1 MSEQAP
7 DANATGSKSEP
18 SDGPGQFAWVDDA
31 VVEDICEALVE
42 TVPEIRTALAQRRA
56 YVDRENPSGE
66 RIRAADEFA
75 DERLEAELLAVDGV
89 ASYASEER
97 AEAVP
102 ADDVWG
108 GSGDDGTS
116 DGREAETDHDGYH
129 LAVDPLDGS
138 SNLQSN
144 SPMGT
149 IVGVYD
155 RSLPASGEH
164 LVAAT
169 YVLYGPNT
177 TMVLADDER
186 TAEYLVTDAGAETLD
201 SEVAIPAEPTVY
213 GMGGRRP
220 DWTDRVTA
228 ATEDMEADRLKL
240 RYGGAFVADVSQVL
254 THGGLFAYPELRD
267 APEGKL
273 RYHFEC
279 APMALITE
287 SADGA
292 ATTGESDWRDVE
304 PTELH
309 ERSPIYLGTESLVD
323 EIETTFQ
330 DW

>member
-1 MSEQAP
+1 MSEQLSDADASDP
-7 DANATGSKSEP
+7 DVSEDTGTE
-18 SDGPGQFAWVDDA
+18 QFDWVDDA
-31 VVEDICEALVE
+31 VVADLCETLVG
-42 TVPEIRTALAQRRA
+42 TVPEIRRALAQRRA
-56 YVDRENPSGE
+56 YVDQKNPSGE

-75 DERLEAELLAVDGV
+75 DERLETELLAVDGV

-97 AEAVP
+97 VEAVVT
-102 ADDVWG
+102 DDVWTD
-108 GSGDDGTS
+108 SADGAS
-116 DGREAETDHDGYH
+116 ADHDGYH

-155 RSLPASGEH
+155 RPLPASGEH

-177 TMVLADDER
+177 TMVVADDER
-186 TAEYLVTDAGAETLD
+186 TAEHLVTESGAETLD
-201 SEVAIPAEPTVY
+201 EDVEIPEDPTVY

-279 APMALITE
+279 APMGLITE
-287 SADGA
+287 SAGGT
-292 ATTGESDWRDVE
+292 ATTGEGDWRDVE

-309 ERSPIYLGTESLVD
+309 ERSPIYLGTESLVED
-323 EIETTFQ
+323 IEATFR

>member
-1 MSEQAP
+1 MSEQLS
-7 DANATGSKSEP
+7 DADA
-18 SDGPGQFAWVDDA
+18 SDSDVNDPESAQQFAWVDDA
-31 VVEDICEALVE
+31 VVEEICGALVE

-75 DERLEAELLAVDGV
+75 DDRLETELLAVEGV
-89 ASYASEER
+89 TSYASEER
-97 AEAVP
+97 AEAVS
-102 ADDVWG
+102 ADDVE
-108 GSGDDGTS
+108 S
-116 DGREAETDHDGYH
+116 ETATEYH

-138 SNLQSN
+138 SNLKSN

-149 IVGVYD
+149 IVGIYD
-155 RSLPASGEH
+155 RPLPVSGDH

-177 TMVLADDER
+177 TMVVADDER
-186 TAEYLVTDAGAETLD
+186 TAEYLVTESGAEILD
-201 SEVAIPAEPTVY
+201 EEVAIPEDPTVY

-228 ATEDMEADRLKL
+228 ATEDMEDDRLKL

-279 APMALITE
+279 APMGLITE
-287 SADGA
+287 SAGGA
-292 ATTGESDWRDVE
+292 ATTGEGDWRDVD
-304 PTELH
+304 PAELH
-309 ERSPIYLGTESLVD
+309 ERSPIYLGTGSLV
-323 EIETTFQ
+323 EELETTFRN
-330 DW
+330 W

>member
-1 MSEQAP
+1 MSEQLS
-7 DANATGSKSEP
+7 DGNATESNV
-18 SDGPGQFAWVDDA
+18 SDATGQFDWVDDA
-31 VVEDICEALVE
+31 TVAALCETLVG

-75 DERLEAELLAVDGV
+75 DERLETALLAVDDV

-97 AEAVP
+97 AEPVF
-102 ADDVWG
+102 DG
-108 GSGDDGTS
+108 GDD
-116 DGREAETDHDGYH
+116 DADAEAGYH

-138 SNLQSN
+138 SNLRSN

-155 RSLPASGEH
+155 RPLPASGAH

-177 TMVLADDER
+177 TMVVADGER
-186 TAEYLVTDAGAETLD
+186 TAEYLVTESGAEVLD
-201 SEVAIPAEPTVY
+201 SELEIPDDPTVY

-267 APEGKL
+267 APDGKL
-273 RYHFEC
+273 RFHFEC
-279 APMALITE
+279 APMGLITE
-287 SADGA
+287 SASGA
-292 ATTGESDWRDVE
+292 ATTGEGDWRDVE

-323 EIETTFQ
+323 EVETTFRN
-330 DW
+330 W

>member
-1 MSEQAP
+1 MSEQLS
-7 DANATGSKSEP
+7 DADA
-18 SDGPGQFAWVDDA
+18 SDSDVNDPESAQQFAWVDDA
-31 VVEDICEALVE
+31 VVEEICGALVE

-75 DERLEAELLAVDGV
+75 DDRLETELLAVEGV
-89 ASYASEER
+89 TSYASEER
-97 AEAVP
+97 AEAVS
-102 ADDVWG
+102 ADDVE
-108 GSGDDGTS
+108 S
-116 DGREAETDHDGYH
+116 ETATEYH

-138 SNLQSN
+138 SNLKSN

-149 IVGVYD
+149 IVGIYD
-155 RSLPASGEH
+155 RPLPVSGDH

-177 TMVLADDER
+177 TMVVADDER
-186 TAEYLVTDAGAETLD
+186 TAEYLVTESGAEILD
-201 SEVAIPAEPTVY
+201 EEVAIPEDPTVY

-228 ATEDMEADRLKL
+228 ATEDMEDDRLKL

-279 APMALITE
+279 APMGLITE
-287 SADGA
+287 SAGGA
-292 ATTGESDWRDVE
+292 ATTGEGDWRDVD
-304 PTELH
+304 PAELH
-309 ERSPIYLGTESLVD
+309 ERSPIYLGTGSLVE
-323 EIETTFQ
+323 EIETTFRN
-330 DW
+330 W

>member
-1 MSEQAP
+1 MSEQLS
-7 DANATGSKSEP
+7 DADA
-18 SDGPGQFAWVDDA
+18 SDSDVNDPESAQQFAWVDDA
-31 VVEDICEALVE
+31 VVEEICGALVE

-75 DERLEAELLAVDGV
+75 DDRLETELLAVEGV
-89 ASYASEER
+89 TSYASEER
-97 AEAVP
+97 AEAVF
-102 ADDVWG
+102 ADDVE
-108 GSGDDGTS
+108 S
-116 DGREAETDHDGYH
+116 ETATEYH

-138 SNLQSN
+138 SNLKSN

-149 IVGVYD
+149 IVGIYD
-155 RSLPASGEH
+155 RPLPVSGDH

-177 TMVLADDER
+177 TMVVADDER
-186 TAEYLVTDAGAETLD
+186 TAEYLVTESGAEILD
-201 SEVAIPAEPTVY
+201 EEVAIPEDPTVY

-228 ATEDMEADRLKL
+228 ATEDMEDDRLKL

-279 APMALITE
+279 APMGLITE
-287 SADGA
+287 SAGGA
-292 ATTGESDWRDVE
+292 ATTGEGDWRDVD

-309 ERSPIYLGTESLVD
+309 ERSPIYLGTGSLVE
-323 EIETTFQ
+323 EIETTFRN
-330 DW
+330 W

>member
-1 MSEQAP
+1 MSEQLSDS
-7 DANATGSKSEP
+7 DASGSDVNDADSAEEF
-18 SDGPGQFAWVDDA
+18 DWVDDPA
-31 VVEDICEALVE
+31 VEAICATLVE

-75 DERLEAELLAVDGV
+75 DDRLETALLAVDGV

-97 AEAVP
+97 AEPVFGEEV
-102 ADDVWG
+102 DG
-108 GSGDDGTS
+108 GDA
-116 DGREAETDHDGYH
+116 GRGYH

-138 SNLQSN
+138 SNLRSN

-155 RSLPASGEH
+155 RPLPASGEH

-177 TMVLADDER
+177 TMVVAESER
-186 TAEYLVTDAGAETLD
+186 TAEYLVTETGAEVLD
-201 SEVAIPAEPTVY
+201 SEVEIPMDPTVY

-220 DWTDRVTA
+220 DWTERVTE
-228 ATEDMEADRLKL
+228 ATEAMEADRLKL

-279 APMALITE
+279 APMGLITE
-287 SADGA
+287 SAGGA
-292 ATTGESDWRDVE
+292 ATTGDGDWRDVE

-323 EIETTFQ
+323 EIETTFEN
-330 DW
+330 W

>member
-1 MSEQAP
+1 MTEQLS
-7 DANATGSKSEP
+7 DADSAQ
-18 SDGPGQFAWVDDA
+18 QFAWVDDP
-31 VVEDICEALVE
+31 VVEEICETLVA
-42 TVPEIRTALAQRRA
+42 TVPEIRRALAQRRA

-75 DERLEAELLAVDGV
+75 DERLETELLGVDGV
-89 ASYASEER
+89 TSYASEER
-97 AEAVP
+97 AEAVS
-102 ADDVWG
+102 ADDV
-108 GSGDDGTS
+108 
-116 DGREAETDHDGYH
+116 ETDTDTEYH

-149 IVGVYD
+149 IVGIYD
-155 RSLPASGEH
+155 RSLPVSGEH

-177 TMVLADDER
+177 TMMVADDER
-186 TAEYLVTDAGAETLD
+186 TAEYLVTDEGAQTLD
-201 SEVAIPAEPTVY
+201 GDVEIPEDPTVY

-254 THGGLFAYPELRD
+254 THGGLFAYPELQA

-279 APMALITE
+279 APMGLITE
-287 SADGA
+287 SAGGA
-292 ATTGESDWRDVE
+292 ATTGEGDWRAVE

-309 ERSPIYLGTESLVD
+309 ERSPIYLGTGSLV
-323 EIETTFQ
+323 EGIETTFRN
-330 DW
+330 W

>member
-1 MSEQAP
+1 MSEQAS
-7 DANATGSKSEP
+7 DATAAGSNA
-18 SDGPGQFAWVDDA
+18 SDAFSRIDDA
-31 VVEDICEALVE
+31 VVEAICTTLVE

-75 DERLEAELLAVDGV
+75 DDRLETALLAVDGV

-97 AEAVP
+97 AEPVF
-102 ADDVWG
+102 ADDVWAD
-108 GSGDDGTS
+108 SDDGAS
-116 DGREAETDHDGYH
+116 AGHGGYH

-138 SNLQSN
+138 SNLRSN

-155 RSLPASGEH
+155 RPLPASGEH

-177 TMVLADDER
+177 TMVVADGER
-186 TAEYLVTDAGAETLD
+186 TVEYLVTEAGAEVLD
-201 SEVAIPAEPTVY
+201 SDLEIPADPTVY

-220 DWTDRVTA
+220 DWTERVTE
-228 ATEDMEADRLKL
+228 ATEAMEADRLKL

-254 THGGLFAYPELRD
+254 THGGLFAYPELQD
-267 APEGKL
+267 APDGKL

-279 APMALITE
+279 APMGLITE
-287 SADGA
+287 TAGGA
-292 ATTGESDWRDVE
+292 ATTGDGDWRDVE

-323 EIETTFQ
+323 EVETTFQ
-330 DW
+330 NW

>member
-1 MSEQAP
+1 MSEQLS
-7 DANATGSKSEP
+7 DGNATE
-18 SDGPGQFAWVDDA
+18 SDVSDDVAESDVTGDTGQFDWVDDPTVA
-31 VVEDICEALVE
+31 TLCATLVE
-42 TVPEIRTALAQRRA
+42 TVPEIRRALAQRRA

-75 DERLEAELLAVDGV
+75 DDRLETELLAVDGV

-97 AEAVP
+97 AEAVF
-102 ADDVWG
+102 G
-108 GSGDDGTS
+108 EGGDDA
-116 DGREAETDHDGYH
+116 DAEDGYH

-138 SNLQSN
+138 SNLRSN

-149 IVGVYD
+149 IVGIYD
-155 RSLPASGEH
+155 RPLPASGEH

-177 TMVLADDER
+177 TMVVADDER
-186 TAEYLVTDAGAETLD
+186 TAEYLVTDAGAETLTE
-201 SEVAIPAEPTVY
+201 SVAIPEDPTVY

-220 DWTDRVTA
+220 DWTERVVA
-228 ATEDMEADRLKL
+228 VTEAMEADRLKL

-267 APEGKL
+267 APDGKL

-279 APMALITE
+279 APMALIAE
-287 SADGA
+287 SAGGA
-292 ATTGESDWRDVE
+292 ATTGDGDWRDVE

-323 EIETTFQ
+323 EVETTFR